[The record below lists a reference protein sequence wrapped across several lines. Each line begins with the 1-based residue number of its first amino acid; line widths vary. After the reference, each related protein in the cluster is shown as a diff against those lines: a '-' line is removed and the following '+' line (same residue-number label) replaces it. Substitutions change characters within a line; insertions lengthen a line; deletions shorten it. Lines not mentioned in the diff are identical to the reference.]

1 MTHRA
6 TLTVSGFALLGL
18 VGLLTG
24 CGSYAGTVEDLRF
37 TGDGG
42 ITLQA
47 SLIKPEG
54 AGPWPAIV
62 LLSGAELATRDRM
75 IYRKTGNV
83 FLERGLA
90 VLVYDKRGAGDS
102 GGDPENTTYAQLVG
116 DAVGAI
122 DLLRQQPEID
132 SERIGVLG
140 VSESGWLTP
149 EINERVGGLA
159 FVINKSGAPLSVR
172 ETVAWEVYNDL
183 MADGVEEASAREQT
197 EVYRRLWE
205 YRIAPTD
212 AERVA
217 LRQTLDQWEHQ
228 PDSQLPTEI
237 REVDADYVADISY
250 DPTPFLERMTTPTL
264 YLYGTEDINI
274 PSAASVVRLD
284 ELIADGRP
292 ISYHVFPGEGHE
304 LGGFRL
310 STLGYEFVDGYA
322 DLIGDFAERHT
333 STSDPTPPRK

>member
-1 MTHRA
+1 MVRTPVFSP
-6 TLTVSGFALLGL
+6 LALLGL
-18 VGLLTG
+18 FFLSIG

-47 SLIKPEG
+47 SLITPSG
-54 AGPWPAIV
+54 SGPYPAIV

-75 IYRKTGNV
+75 VYRKTGNV
-83 FLERGLA
+83 FLARGLA

-102 GGDPENTTYAQLVG
+102 EGDPEHTTYAQLVG

-122 DLLRQQPEID
+122 DLLRRHPDID
-132 SERIGVLG
+132 PQRIGVLG

-149 EINERVGGLA
+149 EINERAGGLA
-159 FVINKSGAPLSVR
+159 FVINKVGAPLSVR

-183 MADGVEEASAREQT
+183 MADGVAEGSAREQT

-212 AERVA
+212 GERVA
-217 LRQTLDQWEHQ
+217 LQETLDQWAGR
-228 PDSQLPTEI
+228 PDSQLPTELS
-237 REVDADYVADISY
+237 EVDADYVADISY
-250 DPTPFLERMTTPTL
+250 DPTPFLEKLTTSTL

-274 PSAASVVRLD
+274 PTAASVVRLD
-284 ELIADGRP
+284 ELIAAGRP

-322 DLIGDFAERHT
+322 DLIGDFAEKHT
-333 STSDPTPPRK
+333 STSEPTAPHN